1 MTLVFSRQIEKD
13 IAILDAE
20 EGRHLVQVLRK
31 KVGDQV
37 QVTDGNGHSW
47 EAEIADITK
56 KGVYLQLTAE
66 IKDDQPDKP
75 KIHIAIVPPKQGA
88 RFEWFLEKVTE
99 IGVFRVTILQS
110 ERSERNKWRADRL
123 EKILIAA
130 MKQSAQTRLPE
141 LVIEDQDVRQLILA
155 ANNSEG
161 NKLIATCD
169 WGNLKT
175 LSDVYTPGQDTLILI
190 GPEGDF
196 SPGEVA
202 FAKQNGFLP
211 ILLGTNRLRTE
222 TAGVVACAQI
232 NLLNEKN

>member
-1 MTLVFSRQIEKD
+1 
-13 IAILDAE
+13 
-20 EGRHLVQVLRK
+20 
-31 KVGDQV
+31 
-37 QVTDGNGHSW
+37 
-47 EAEIADITK
+47 
-56 KGVYLQLTAE
+56 
-66 IKDDQPDKP
+66 
-75 KIHIAIVPPKQGA
+75 
-88 RFEWFLEKVTE
+88 LEKVTE